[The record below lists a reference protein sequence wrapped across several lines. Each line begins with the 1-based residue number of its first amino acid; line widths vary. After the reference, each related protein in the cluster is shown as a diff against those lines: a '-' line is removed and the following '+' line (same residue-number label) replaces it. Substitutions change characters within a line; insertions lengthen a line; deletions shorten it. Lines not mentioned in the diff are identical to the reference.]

1 MKLIIDLISKISLLI
16 FTDCFYLNTFL
27 LFYKIMKNTITPK
40 QIRKNNRNLIYNF
53 IYKMRKTSQQEIAYG
68 LHLSRPTVASN
79 LNDLEESG
87 LIFKNGQIE
96 SDQIGRKA
104 IAYSIV
110 SDFRI
115 GFGVEILSDRIK
127 LISVNLYG
135 EMIHRMETNIAFK
148 YNDDYIRTVSQFI
161 LDFVHKEEKSKE
173 QVLGIG
179 IAMQGLVSPD
189 GTTMTYAKILDCTG
203 LSISAFKKYIAD
215 YPCNFIHDSE
225 SAAVA
230 EMWASKDLE
239 NAFYFSISN
248 HFGAATILN
257 RRIFHGKHGHNSNVE
272 HLQIDPAGRKCYCG
286 RRGCVE
292 TVCSLDALL
301 DGTDADTFFRMVR
314 GGDTESVR
322 RWTSYLIYLARVIR
336 DMHLILDMD
345 YIIGGYIAPYLIE
358 DDIKFMYSQIRALT
372 PFEENDDFIYISK
385 MPEHNITIGAALPY
399 IIHFLD
405 NFK

>member
-1 MKLIIDLISKISLLI
+1 M
-16 FTDCFYLNTFL
+16 
-27 LFYKIMKNTITPK
+27 MKNTITPK

-79 LNDLEESG
+79 LTDLEESG
-87 LIFKNGQIE
+87 LVFKNGQIE

-115 GFGVEILSDRIK
+115 AVGAEILSDRIK

-135 EMIHRMETNIAFK
+135 EMIDRVEKVLPFQ
-148 YNDDYIRTVSQFI
+148 YNDEYIENVSLFI
-161 LDFVHKEEKSKE
+161 LDFVHKQETSTE

-203 LSISAFKKYIAD
+203 LKISAFKKHITE

-225 SAAVA
+225 SAAIA

-301 DGTDADTFFRMVR
+301 DGTEADTFFRMVR
-314 GGDTESVR
+314 SGDTECVR

-336 DMHLILDMD
+336 DMHLISDMD
-345 YIIGGYIAPYLIE
+345 YIIGGYIAPYLTE
-358 DDIKFMYSQIRALT
+358 DDIQFLYSQIRVLT
-372 PFEENDDFIYISK
+372 PFEEVDDFIYISK

-399 IIHFLD
+399 IIRFLD
-405 NFK
+405 TFR